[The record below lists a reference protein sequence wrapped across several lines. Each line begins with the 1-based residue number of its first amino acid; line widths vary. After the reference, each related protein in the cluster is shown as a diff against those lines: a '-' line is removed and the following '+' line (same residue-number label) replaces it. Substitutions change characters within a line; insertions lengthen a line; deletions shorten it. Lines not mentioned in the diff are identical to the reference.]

1 MFIEENLENT
11 KEYETGKMHI
21 SLPLVRIIIKT
32 VFYSLLDFINAW
44 VGLYVCITTK
54 FKLYT
59 SFKPTHL
66 LHINM

>member
-32 VFYSLLDFINAW
+32 VFYFLLDFINA
-44 VGLYVCITTK
+44 
-54 FKLYT
+54 
-59 SFKPTHL
+59 
-66 LHINM
+66 